1 MIGKTISHYKI
12 TAQLGEGG
20 MGVVYKA
27 EDTKLERTVAL
38 KFLAAHLMANK
49 EAGKRFIREA
59 KAAAALD
66 HPNICTVHEI
76 DEVDDHTF
84 IAMAYLEGETLDKK
98 IAAGPV
104 PLDDLLDI
112 ATQIARGLEAAHHK
126 SIYHRDIK
134 PANVMILD
142 QGSERLIKIMD
153 FGLAQLAER
162 SRLTDLDTTLG
173 TMAYMSPEQ
182 TEGVGTDQ
190 RTDLWALGCVMYEM
204 ISGQLPFRG
213 DYNQAVQYS
222 ILHEAPEPLT
232 GLRTGVPME
241 LEWIVDKCLAK
252 KREER
257 YPEASA
263 LILDVSTLR
272 KKLEAG
278 RSTVARGDRP
288 PLPSEMG
295 TGAAQWGRSPGLPGN
310 PPSPPAEV
318 PAPGT
323 QVETTAEPDH
333 PLVKYH
339 VIEDLDYGGD
349 RVVYRAED
357 TQLKR
362 SVTINVVPESAAR
375 AAEKQQRLH
384 KTGFFATAALLA
396 AAFAVIIAMWLA
408 GPGPAEPPPL
418 RRFAYAPPEDLSPGL
433 FFGLPAAISPNGK
446 HIAAGGVG
454 SLRLWIQDL
463 DQQQPREIE
472 GAEGA
477 WSPFWSPGS
486 DFSGFAAGNELK
498 KVSVQ
503 GGLSVR
509 LCELPGGIFYGGS
522 WSPDGELI
530 VFGSGPPYVLYQVP
544 ARGGDPELLISRE
557 VAESTSEGPTGALV
571 SPYFLPGEA
580 GPRVLVFTFGSASG
594 TTMMLQDLESGRRE
608 TLGPGHQ
615 PFYSAGHIVYQLAPG
630 TQDLWA
636 LPFSLE
642 TLTATGEP
650 FPFVQ
655 AARSPTAGAD
665 GTLVYFDG
673 TGRGVDRPTWF
684 DRRGTRME
692 DVGRGQTRTLDLSLS
707 PDERRVAFSAEENGN
722 RDIWVHDIELGVKT
736 RVTTDSDL
744 DFRPIWSPNGE
755 EIVFSGGNQDILL
768 RRADGSGEARALL
781 DTPATERVSDWSR
794 DGKYILY
801 VVIDPE
807 NSADLWYLERSQEGG
822 WEPHLFLQTAFRERS
837 PSLSP
842 DGRFV
847 AYASNESGRDEIY
860 VQPFP
865 KGGRRTTVS
874 NNGGWEPRWSP
885 DGRELFYVEGTTLTA
900 VSVDTSATFSARSRT
915 PLFEHPNLSNPY
927 YPQYDIS
934 ADGQRFIIPTPV
946 EDAPG
951 AKPMIRVVQ
960 NWAEEFRDRE
970 GKRD

>member
-1 MIGKTISHYKI
+1 
-12 TAQLGEGG
+12 

-38 KFLAAHLMANK
+38 KFLASHLMANE
-49 EAGKRFIREA
+49 EAAKRFTREA

-76 DEVDDHTF
+76 DEADDHTF
-84 IAMAYLEGETLDKK
+84 IAMAYLEGETLDKR

-104 PLDDLLDI
+104 PLDDALDI
-112 ATQIARGLEAAHHK
+112 AVQIARGLEAAHGK
-126 SIYHRDIK
+126 SIFHRDIK
-134 PANVMILD
+134 PANIMMLD

-162 SRLTDLDTTLG
+162 SKLTDLDTVLG

-182 TEGVGTDQ
+182 TEGAGTDQ
-190 RTDLWALGCVMYEM
+190 RTDLWALGCVIYEM

-241 LEWIVDKCLAK
+241 LERIVDKCLAK

-263 LILDVSTLR
+263 LILDVGTLR

-278 RSTVARGDRP
+278 RSTVARTTRP

-295 TGAAQWGRSPGLPGN
+295 TPAAQVQWGRSPDLPGD
-310 PPSPPAEV
+310 PSPPPQA
-318 PAPGT
+318 PAPAGPL
-323 QVETTAEPDH
+323 ETTAEPDH

-349 RVVYRAED
+349 SVVYRAED

-384 KTGFFATAALLA
+384 KTGFYATAALLA
-396 AAFAVIIAMWLA
+396 AALAVIIAMWFA
-408 GPGPAEPPPL
+408 GPEPAEPPPL
-418 RRFAYAPPEDLSPGL
+418 RRFAYAPPADFSPGGI
-433 FFGLPAAISPNGK
+433 FMLPASISPNGK
-446 HIAAGGVG
+446 HIAAAGGG

-472 GAEGA
+472 GTEGA
-477 WSPFWSPGS
+477 RSPFWSPGS
-486 DFSGFAAGNELK
+486 DFIGFAAGNELK
-498 KVSVQ
+498 KVSVR

-509 LCELPGGIFYGGS
+509 LCELPGEAFYGGS
-522 WSPDGELI
+522 WSPDGEVI
-530 VFGSGPPYVLYQVP
+530 VFGSGPPRVLCQVP
-544 ARGGDPELLISRE
+544 ARGGDPELLIS
-557 VAESTSEGPTGALV
+557 AEGSESSSQGPTGGLA
-571 SPYFLPGEA
+571 SPHFLLGEA
-580 GPRVLVFTFGSASG
+580 GRRVLVFTFGTQSEQ
-594 TTMMLQDLESGRRE
+594 TMMLQDLESGRRE

-665 GTLVYFDG
+665 GTLVYFDSA
-673 TGRGVDRPTWF
+673 GRGVDRPTWF
-684 DRRGTRME
+684 DRRGTRMG
-692 DVGRGQTRTLDLSLS
+692 DVGRGQTLTLDLSLS
-707 PDERRVAFSAEENGN
+707 PDERSVAVSAEENGN
-722 RDIWVHDIELGVKT
+722 QDIWVHDIELGVKT
-736 RVTTDSDL
+736 RVTTDPAIDY
-744 DFRPIWSPNGE
+744 RPIWSPDGE
-755 EIVFSGGNQDILL
+755 EILFAGGNQDIVL
-768 RRADGSGEARALL
+768 RRADGSGEAQALL
-781 DTPATERVSDWSR
+781 DTPATELLSDWSR

-801 VVIDPE
+801 MVIDPE
-807 NSADLWYLERSQEGG
+807 NGADLWYLERNQEGG
-822 WEPHLFLQTAFRERS
+822 WEPHLFLRTAFRERS

-842 DGRFV
+842 DGRFI

-915 PLFEHPNLSNPY
+915 PLFEHPSLTNPF

-946 EDAPG
+946 EDAPES
-951 AKPMIRVVQ
+951 KPMIRVVQ

-970 GKRD
+970 QD

>member
-1 MIGKTISHYKI
+1 MAQYPSDLLFALELDRPAAAADRHPMIGQTISHYKI
-12 TAQLGEGG
+12 TEQLGEGG

-38 KFLAAHLMANK
+38 KFLASHLMSNK
-49 EAGKRFIREA
+49 EAAKRFTREA

-66 HPNICTVHEI
+66 HPNICTVYEI
-76 DEVDDHTF
+76 DEVDERTF
-84 IAMAYLEGETLDKK
+84 IAMAYLEGETLDKR

-104 PLDDLLDI
+104 PLDDVLDI
-112 ATQIARGLEAAHHK
+112 AVQIARGLEAAHRK

-142 QGSERLIKIMD
+142 QGAERLIKIMD

-182 TEGVGTDQ
+182 TEGAGTDQ

-252 KREER
+252 NRDER

-263 LILDVSTLR
+263 LILDVGTLR

-278 RSTVARGDRP
+278 RSTVARTDRP

-295 TGAAQWGRSPGLPGN
+295 TRATPAQWGRSPDLPGN

-323 QVETTAEPDH
+323 QVETTAEPGH

-349 RVVYRAED
+349 SVVYRAED

-375 AAEKQQRLH
+375 AVEKQQRLH
-384 KTGFFATAALLA
+384 KTGFYAATALFA
-396 AAFAVIIAMWLA
+396 AAAAVIIAMWFA
-408 GPGPAEPPPL
+408 GPEPADPAPL
-418 RRFAYAPPEDLSPGL
+418 RRFAYAPPVG
-433 FFGLPAAISPNGK
+433 FAGLPGWARPTAISPNGK
-446 HIAAGGVG
+446 HIAAGGGG

-477 WSPFWSPGS
+477 RSPFWSPGS
-486 DFSGFAAGNELK
+486 DFIGFAAGNELK
-498 KVSVQ
+498 KVSVR
-503 GGLSVR
+503 GGLPVR
-509 LCELPGGIFYGGS
+509 LCELPAAGFGGGGA
-522 WSPDGELI
+522 WSPDGEVI
-530 VFGSGPPYVLYQVP
+530 VFSSGLPWVLYQVP
-544 ARGGDPELLISRE
+544 ARGGDPELLISGE
-557 VAESTSEGPTGALV
+557 APESSSEGPTGELA
-571 SPYFLPGEA
+571 SPHFLPGEA
-580 GPRVLVFTFGSASG
+580 GSRVLVFTFGTPG
-594 TTMMLQDLESGRRE
+594 RRTMMLQDLESGRRE

-615 PFYSAGHIVYQLAPG
+615 PFYSAGHIVYQLAPA

-642 TLTATGEP
+642 MLTATGEA
-650 FPFVQ
+650 FPFAQ
-655 AARSPTAGAD
+655 AARSPTAAAD

-692 DVGRGQTRTLDLSLS
+692 DVGRGQTLTLDLSLS
-707 PDERRVAFSAEENGN
+707 PDERRVAVSAE
-722 RDIWVHDIELGVKT
+722 
-736 RVTTDSDL
+736 
-744 DFRPIWSPNGE
+744 
-755 EIVFSGGNQDILL
+755 
-768 RRADGSGEARALL
+768 
-781 DTPATERVSDWSR
+781 
-794 DGKYILY
+794 
-801 VVIDPE
+801 
-807 NSADLWYLERSQEGG
+807 
-822 WEPHLFLQTAFRERS
+822 
-837 PSLSP
+837 
-842 DGRFV
+842 
-847 AYASNESGRDEIY
+847 
-860 VQPFP
+860 
-865 KGGRRTTVS
+865 
-874 NNGGWEPRWSP
+874 
-885 DGRELFYVEGTTLTA
+885 
-900 VSVDTSATFSARSRT
+900 
-915 PLFEHPNLSNPY
+915 
-927 YPQYDIS
+927 
-934 ADGQRFIIPTPV
+934 
-946 EDAPG
+946 
-951 AKPMIRVVQ
+951 
-960 NWAEEFRDRE
+960 
-970 GKRD
+970 